1 MSGSR
6 RALPCDYYSY
16 YKHYWDDEITELK
29 HKSIA
34 AHDMWKGVGRPSHG
48 PIYEAKRC
56 AKAEY
61 KLAIRNKQATEHKH
75 ISNDLHDYLL
85 FKSKRKT
92 SVAVN
97 GFTEPH
103 KIANAFATNF
113 KNACSPNN
121 ETRNHDLK
129 NKFLARFSQY
139 HPACK
144 LSTFSVEVIDQCIRK
159 MKHGK
164 APGLERI

>member
-1 MSGSR
+1 MLTMCFTVHIIFIHFDKHSPDQGCDTCLAPEGFKRSISGPRPKKVVHHLSKDTT
-6 RALPCDYYSY
+6 AF
-16 YKHYWDDEITELK
+16 
-29 HKSIA
+29 
-34 AHDMWKGVGRPSHG
+34 WKTWES
-48 PIYEAKRC
+48 K
-56 AKAEY
+56 
-61 KLAIRNKQATEHKH
+61 
-75 ISNDLHDYLL
+75 

-92 SVAVN
+92 SVAVD

-139 HPACK
+139 HPAC
-144 LSTFSVEVIDQCIRK
+144 
-159 MKHGK
+159 
-164 APGLERI
+164 